1 MLIGYAR
8 GSTGDQTLD
17 VQTDALKP
25 ACADGFAMRPG
36 SKHLLPSHGKYLAPA
51 HLRDLPP
58 HRKLSLGGTRDGTRL
73 FEALIGVHMPNGVIL
88 RQHRHHD
95 STVNR
100 LARRLPELRTQGHA
114 MGACYRG
121 TCVTNSNP
129 AWHRHR
135 GSGSRGTRASN
146 GPVQTCSRRIRWTCL
161 SYYVRICD
169 SVYCAMRHDLPFWEL
184 NAPYTSRR

>member
-36 SKHLLPSHGKYLAPA
+36 SKRLLPSHGKYLAPA

-129 AWHRHR
+129 A
-135 GSGSRGTRASN
+135 
-146 GPVQTCSRRIRWTCL
+146 
-161 SYYVRICD
+161 
-169 SVYCAMRHDLPFWEL
+169 
-184 NAPYTSRR
+184 